1 LRDRSRE
8 ESGTRTRDSDGYGP
22 QNWTNKGI
30 PNDLSDD
37 YVEDDIPARDKA
49 LGRNRARLLK
59 KAEEKRRND
68 DPYYCG
74 FSARVPAFQTYKKV
88 PRERA
93 ASRDVV
99 GRQRMLSPGR
109 PGGNNVS
116 QLPGPSLNPFWWQ
129 SRLYPDSGIGELSS
143 GASGGAGSPAM
154 SNFRGNIGS
163 QLRNGGM
170 AFRTQELSS
179 FHEGKKGP
187 GNYRSYFATNPRPS
201 LFSQGWE

>member
-1 LRDRSRE
+1 MNPDYAQGANQHQHQAGKTGKQIL
-8 ESGTRTRDSDGYGP
+8 SGTLKRTNHSGSSDEDPYSLTPSGSSGSSGKGLRERSTDGTGTGIRDSDGYGP

-74 FSARVPAFQTYKKV
+74 FSARVPQFNNKKV

-99 GRQRMLSPGR
+99 G
-109 PGGNNVS
+109 
-116 QLPGPSLNPFWWQ
+116 
-129 SRLYPDSGIGELSS
+129 
-143 GASGGAGSPAM
+143 
-154 SNFRGNIGS
+154 
-163 QLRNGGM
+163 
-170 AFRTQELSS
+170 
-179 FHEGKKGP
+179 
-187 GNYRSYFATNPRPS
+187 
-201 LFSQGWE
+201 